1 MFFSTMLHTDR
12 ASITVEFA
20 AGSADPYQEEWK
32 INKKT
37 GPTCSE
43 DLRSRTLATDAFFL
57 VGDQQGR
64 SEKNFQIKEE
74 PIISRRCRVE
84 LEPISRIT
92 RRNFH
97 FIPIILVPQCW
108 A

>member
-20 AGSADPYQEEWK
+20 AGSADPYQDDWK

-57 VGDQQGR
+57 STTNRDGVR
-64 SEKNFQIKEE
+64 KIHKSEMN
-74 PIISRRCRVE
+74 VY
-84 LEPISRIT
+84 
-92 RRNFH
+92 
-97 FIPIILVPQCW
+97 LVSH
-108 A
+108 AALSLSLLAA

>member
-20 AGSADPYQEEWK
+20 AGSADPYQEDWK

-57 VGDQQGR
+57 SATNRDGVR
-64 SEKNFQIKEE
+64 KMFKSKMNVHLL
-74 PIISRRCRVE
+74 SHAVAA
-84 LEPISRIT
+84 LS
-92 RRNFH
+92 
-97 FIPIILVPQCW
+97 LSLL
-108 A
+108 AA